1 MAIYADCKSKR
12 KARKKWRQS
21 EKGKAWDKTYAQR
34 DYVKAKKHEYYIQNK
49 IRWYVEKPQ
58 WGGKREEK
66 TSYPAHEEWAKEN
79 GYRDNDHLHGTNSK
93 KFIDDALNTKN
104 TVGFKDET

>member
-12 KARKKWRQS
+12 QARKRWRQS

-49 IRWYVEKPQ
+49 IRWYVDKPAQ
-58 WGGKREEK
+58 L
-66 TSYPAHEEWAKEN
+66 YPAHEEWARDN

-104 TVGFKDET
+104 TVGSKNGS

>member
-12 KARKKWRQS
+12 QARKRWRQS

-49 IRWYVEKPQ
+49 IRWYVDKPAQ
-58 WGGKREEK
+58 L
-66 TSYPAHEEWAKEN
+66 YPAHEEWARDN
-79 GYRDNDHLHGTNSK
+79 GYRDNDV
-93 KFIDDALNTKN
+93 LNTKN
-104 TVGFKDET
+104 TISFKDGAER

>member
-12 KARKKWRQS
+12 QARKRWRQS

-49 IRWYVEKPQ
+49 IRWYVDKPAQ
-58 WGGKREEK
+58 L
-66 TSYPAHEEWAKEN
+66 YPAHEEWARDN
-79 GYRDNDHLHGTNSK
+79 GYRDNDV
-93 KFIDDALNTKN
+93 LNTKN
-104 TVGFKDET
+104 TVGFKDGAER